1 MLHLWLFDAL
11 NQWGCDIVMN
21 ADWIIDVLSDLQTF
35 ARANDLAVLA
45 EHLDDVAIVA
55 LAEIVSQY
63 ERAMHERQDASP

>member
-1 MLHLWLFDAL
+1 
-11 NQWGCDIVMN
+11 MN